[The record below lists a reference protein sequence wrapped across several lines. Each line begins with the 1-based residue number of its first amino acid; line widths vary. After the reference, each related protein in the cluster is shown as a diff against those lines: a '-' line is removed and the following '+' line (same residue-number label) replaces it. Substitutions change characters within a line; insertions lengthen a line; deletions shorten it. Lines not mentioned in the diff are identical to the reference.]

1 MTKKAY
7 ELGILVGRFQVLH
20 AGHEDMIKKALKVCD
35 RVAVF
40 VGSSQESGTEKNPF
54 SCFFIVDLFVE
65 IGEVLFLKTVF
76 GSRLEVYPLPDA
88 GIGNVAGWGE
98 YVLQHVKADCGRL
111 PDLMI
116 SGKEERRQSWFDGP
130 VGAGIAELTVPKTI
144 DISASRMREFFIADD
159 RKSWKQYVN
168 KKLIPLYGE
177 MREIVLTSKDNT
189 ETKSI

>member
-54 SCFFIVDLFVE
+54 SYE
-65 IGEVLFLKTVF
+65 MREKMLKTVF

-116 SGKEERRQSWFDGP
+116 SGKEERRRSWFDGP

-144 DISASRMREFFIADD
+144 DISASRMREFFVADD
-159 RKSWKQYVN
+159 RKSWKQHVN
-168 KKLIPLYGE
+168 KKLIPLYDE

-189 ETKSI
+189 ETRSI